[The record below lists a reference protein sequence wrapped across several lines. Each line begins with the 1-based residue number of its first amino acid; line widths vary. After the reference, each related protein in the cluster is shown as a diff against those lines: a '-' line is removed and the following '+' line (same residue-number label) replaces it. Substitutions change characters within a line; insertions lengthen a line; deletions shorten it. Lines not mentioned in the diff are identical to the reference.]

1 MENHRLL
8 QSLIRYNR
16 TFKDTD
22 KIYHNFAKNYGL
34 SYCAFWILYL
44 MRETDIQYTQT
55 ELCSMLCMPKQTVNS
70 AIKNLTQNGYINFA
84 STENNKKNKILLL
97 TENGKKFAHNSIDLV
112 LQSEINALKQFSES
126 ELELFLSLNEKY
138 SILLRREAENFDL

>member
-84 STENNKKNKILLL
+84 STENNKKNKIMLL
-97 TENGKKFAHNSIDLV
+97 TENGKNLHIT
-112 LQSEINALKQFSES
+112 ALIWFFNQKSMRLNNFPKAS
-126 ELELFLSLNEKY
+126 LS
-138 SILLRREAENFDL
+138 FFFP